1 MEKKSELVGLKA
13 MTGRAV
19 GMKKRLVVFDEPLHA
34 TTCTIDGFVD
44 ERGLTTVQVGD
55 DKARIF
61 LPRSGDLGFGDDA
74 SWKSPS
80 ICLVKE
86 AGK

>member
-1 MEKKSELVGLKA
+1 MQKG
-13 MTGRAV
+13 
-19 GMKKRLVVFDEPLHA
+19 LVVFDEPFHA

-55 DKARIF
+55 DKACIF

-74 SWKSPS
+74 S
-80 ICLVKE
+80 
-86 AGK
+86 